1 MADVRQRLATLLE
14 QRGAPGAQ
22 YLVVRDGVPLLELS
36 HGLADARYAAPVTP
50 TATFNAYSIT
60 KPFTTAAVLA
70 LTKVGALD
78 LDEPI
83 GRAFGVASLADYGSV
98 RETVLHRAGLRNP
111 YPLCW
116 VHRADAHR
124 DFDEAAFIR
133 ARMDALTGTRRR
145 RAPSGYSNLG
155 YLLLGLAV
163 ERAWRNGSF
172 VEAMRALV
180 LDPLGAAAGDCLGF
194 TIGKPDEHAHG
205 HLRRRGWMDLTLGL
219 LAGDRS
225 LVLGIA
231 GRHVVLAPHQ
241 VNGSAYGGLIANAR
255 GLARFGQAVL
265 GTGVGF
271 SPWMRRELIEEAPGP
286 GPRRSLGF
294 FAGRLAS
301 HDWFA
306 HAGGGLGGYSEL
318 RLYPSLGAVSVL
330 MTNGPGFVDARLLD
344 TLDTAWLSGPD

>member
-205 HLRRRGWMDLTLGL
+205 HLWRHGWIDLALGL
-219 LAGDRS
+219 LVGDPNRPDLRRLCISRVCPDLSERHRRVRMMLSQSGPPSTQDAGHDR
-225 LVLGIA
+225 
-231 GRHVVLAPHQ
+231 RAP
-241 VNGSAYGGLIANAR
+241 NAEPPAD
-255 GLARFGQAVL
+255 GLAARRTAPVRA
-265 GTGVGF
+265 TGECRLRRAGGSGAGGF
-271 SPWMRRELIEEAPGP
+271 ARAPG
-286 GPRRSLGF
+286 GTRIRG
-294 FAGRLAS
+294 
-301 HDWFA
+301 W
-306 HAGGGLGGYSEL
+306 
-318 RLYPSLGAVSVL
+318 
-330 MTNGPGFVDARLLD
+330 
-344 TLDTAWLSGPD
+344 